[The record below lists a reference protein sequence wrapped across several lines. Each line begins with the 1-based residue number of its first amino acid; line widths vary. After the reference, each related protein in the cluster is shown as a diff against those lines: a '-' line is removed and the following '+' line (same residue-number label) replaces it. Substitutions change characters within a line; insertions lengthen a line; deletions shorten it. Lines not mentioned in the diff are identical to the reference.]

1 MSQYAGPISPASK
14 YAQLKLRDYAM
25 TFPGAEEH
33 HPWGEIAIKVKNKV
47 FVFLSAHGKGFGMS
61 AKLPNSRAQA
71 LDNDFAE
78 PTGYGLG
85 KSGWVSAR
93 FDPGVEPPL
102 ETLKPWIEESYRAIV
117 PAKFVAALDGGPMP
131 VARKAPA
138 KRAGKPAAKR
148 KKK

>member
-1 MSQYAGPISPASK
+1 MGEYSGPISPASK

-33 HPWGEIAIKVKNKV
+33 HPWGEIAVKVKNKV

-61 AKLPNSRAQA
+61 AKLPISRAEA

-102 ETLKPWIEESYRAIV
+102 ETLKPWINESYRAIA

-131 VARKAPA
+131 QMAASR
-138 KRAGKPAAKR
+138 KPAARRTSRPRKR
-148 KKK
+148 